1 MPETQL
7 FQAAHLRVTVRA
19 AGWLPLADHGRMN
32 ARTVTKP
39 VPGTGAGD
47 VFDGYTDIGRY
58 ALAYDEMFDAG
69 GAVRPPY
76 EGIFAALEPSNA
88 ADLAAR
94 ADALA
99 RAFVDQGVTFSLS
112 GQERPFP
119 LDLVPR
125 VIAEREW
132 AALERGITQRVRAL
146 EMFLADVYGDQEILR
161 DRVVPKRLV
170 TSCEHFHREA
180 AGIVPP
186 NGVRIHVAGI
196 DVVRDATG
204 TFRVLEDNL
213 RSPSGVS
220 YVMENRRTMA
230 RVFPDLFSSHR
241 VRAVGDYAAQLLRAL
256 RASAAVNTADPTVVV
271 LTPGIA
277 NSAYFEHSL
286 LARQMGVELVEG
298 RDLFCR
304 DNVVYMRTTEGERQ
318 VDVVYRRIDDDF
330 LDPMHFRPD
339 SVLGVAGLLNAA
351 RAGNVVISSAVG
363 NGVGDDKLVYTYV
376 PSIIEYYLG
385 EKPLLANVDT
395 YRCWLPDECEQVL
408 DRLAE
413 LVIKPVEGS
422 GGYGIVF
429 GPDASRRELAEVAA
443 KIRADPRGW
452 IAQPVVQL
460 STVPTK
466 VGDVLAPRH
475 VDLRPFAV
483 NDGEG
488 VWVLPGGLTRVALP
502 EGSLVVNSSQG
513 GGSKDTWVLA
523 GRVPDT
529 ERELGGGELVGEPV
543 RPGHSELGPELSAG
557 QQQQQQQQNARQR
570 QAAGSDGKA
579 VGPDART

>member
-1 MPETQL
+1 VS
-7 FQAAHLRVTVRA
+7 LRT
-19 AGWLPLADHGRMN
+19 LPSESSRSSRNGSRQPRRHDHIFG
-32 ARTVTKP
+32 
-39 VPGTGAGD
+39 
-47 VFDGYTDIGRY
+47 GYNKLGSY
-58 ALAYDEMFDAG
+58 AKAFDEMFDNQG
-69 GAVRPPY
+69 NVRGPY
-76 EGIFAALEPSNA
+76 KGIFAELSPSDAEELE
-88 ADLAAR
+88 AR
-94 ADALA
+94 AEALG
-99 RAFVDQGVTFSLS
+99 RAFIDQGITFSLS

-125 VIAEREW
+125 VISAAEWSR
-132 AALERGITQRVRAL
+132 LERGITQRVKAL
-146 EMFLADVYGDQEILR
+146 EMYLDDIYGDQEILR
-161 DRVVPKRLV
+161 DGVIPRRLV
-170 TSCEHFHREA
+170 TSCEHFHRQA
-180 AGIVPP
+180 AGINPP

-196 DVVRDATG
+196 DLVRDAQG

-230 RVFPDLFSSHR
+230 RVFPNLFATHR
-241 VRAVGDYAAQLLRAL
+241 VRAVGDYSSHLLRAL
-256 RASAAVNTADPTVVV
+256 RNAAATNEADPTVVV
-271 LTPGIA
+271 LTPGPF

-318 VDVVYRRIDDDF
+318 VDVIYRRIDDDF
-330 LDPMHFRPD
+330 LDPMQFRPD
-339 SVLGVAGLLNAA
+339 SVLGVAGVLNAA
-351 RAGNVVISSAVG
+351 RAGNVVLSSAVG

-376 PSIIEYYLG
+376 PTIIEYYLG

-395 YRCWLPDECEQVL
+395 MRCWLDDEREEVL
-408 DRLAE
+408 DRVDE

-429 GPDASRRELAEVAA
+429 GPDASEKELAA
-443 KIRADPRGW
+443 IRKKVIADPRGW

-466 VGDVLAPRH
+466 VGEALAPRH

-483 NDGEG
+483 NDGED
-488 VWVLPGGLTRVALP
+488 VWVLPGGLTRVALT

-523 GRVPDT
+523 SRTSGAA
-529 ERELGGGELVGEPV
+529 RELGDAEVV
-543 RPGHSELGPELSAG
+543 RKLPKPAKAAPAERGADQTSSQQQG
-557 QQQQQQQQNARQR
+557 QQQQSQQQQ
-570 QAAGSDGKA
+570 QA
-579 VGPDART
+579 VMR